1 MSELF
6 DSILNSIEEFN
17 VSDTGITGVESE
29 DTQRQPWSHTW
40 MNALAHKIEEDWMK
54 HVDSI

>member
-6 DSILNSIEEFN
+6 DSILGSILDFDFGDYRMDDVEETKQ
-17 VSDTGITGVESE
+17 DTATTAWVY
-29 DTQRQPWSHTW
+29 D
-40 MNALAHKIEEDWMK
+40 LAHKIEVDWMK